1 MQIVKMKYSIILFL
15 LLNISCDFAPT
26 LDKSILEA
34 QKAIENRDFQK
45 AAIINDAILTKSF
58 KRQIK
63 RKVLFQ
69 QGDIYLVQ
77 LGEPQ
82 KALVYFQQIYQDE
95 SDPFWQVKS
104 LEKIADINFFQL
116 KKYEQAAKHYEVLAD
131 FKPPL
136 NKHDYYKFQMA
147 RALMEN
153 GNYSKAIVLFNDI
166 SNDVKNQYQ
175 YDAYFQKGLI
185 NFYNKKWEAA
195 IEQFK
200 IFIANSNTKEYVV
213 QAKFLIA
220 NCYETQ
226 EKLREAYNIYYSI
239 MDSYPNVEVIKSRLK
254 SLFERR
260 QSRKR

>member
-1 MQIVKMKYSIILFL
+1 MFNYLLLILFL
-15 LLNISCDFAPT
+15 AFTTTSCDFAPT

-34 QKAIENRDFQK
+34 QRAIENRDFQK
-45 AAIINDAILTKSF
+45 AANINDAILSKSF
-58 KRQIK
+58 RREIK

-69 QGDIYLVQ
+69 QGDIYLVH
-77 LGEPQ
+77 LGNPEV
-82 KALVYFQQIYQDE
+82 ALTYFQQIYKDE
-95 SDPFWQVKS
+95 SDPYWQVRS
-104 LEKIADINFFQL
+104 LEKMADVNFYQL
-116 KKYEQAAKHYEVLAD
+116 KRYEQAAKHYEILSQ

-136 NKHDYYKFQMA
+136 NRHDYYKFQMA
-147 RALMEN
+147 KSLMEN
-153 GNYSKAIVLFNDI
+153 KSYPKAIELFNEIAGD
-166 SNDVKNQYQ
+166 SKNKYQ

-185 NFYNKKWEAA
+185 NFYNKKWETA
-195 IEQFK
+195 IEHFK
-200 IFIANSNTKEYVV
+200 VFIANSPSKDYVV

-239 MDSYPNVEVIKSRLK
+239 IDSYPNIEVIKSRLK